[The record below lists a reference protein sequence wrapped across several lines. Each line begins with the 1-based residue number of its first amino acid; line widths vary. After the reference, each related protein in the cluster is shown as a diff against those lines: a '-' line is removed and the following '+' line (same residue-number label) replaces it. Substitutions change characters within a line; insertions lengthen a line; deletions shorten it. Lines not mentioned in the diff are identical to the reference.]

1 METADGPMRGGYSP
15 FRTGASAFSLSSLAT
30 LLKEKRG
37 FFYQRESSNI
47 YLDAPWRNEQ
57 RFLRNDNIEHLS
69 SNFPSNR
76 ISINR
81 NFYKS

>member
-1 METADGPMRGGYSP
+1 METADGPMRGYSP

-37 FFYQRESSNI
+37 FFYQRESSDI

-69 SNFPSNR
+69 TNFPSNR